1 MPVLSNSRASS
12 YRKAFG
18 PTRGQFGSTQS
29 INKIPNEG
37 AEKTDFYTSDDI
49 QAMYAAAQ
57 NKFGSPNERLGSLNS
72 RFASYIEKVRF
83 LEEQNRILEL
93 KIKAAQKR
101 KSEIENHHDTA
112 REIDALRIAI
122 DQETMEKVKMQ
133 VERDNLKGDAVELSH
148 KIEDEHTLRNDLT
161 DELQK
166 MRKDVDD
173 ATMVRVDLERK
184 IETVQEE
191 LDYTRRVRAEEIE
204 DLKNQIS
211 EQGISVEVDGVTP
224 DMTLILAEIRKEY
237 DVIAAKNRDE
247 AEEWYKRK
255 CSDLEEKSR
264 SNQEELEKVNAEIAE
279 YRKQV
284 TRLEME
290 LESLRGTNEYL
301 ERNLQDME
309 KRSEVEVQSYQAR
322 VSKLQAE
329 LDRAVS
335 DMKRH
340 LTEYKN
346 LMSVKLSLEK
356 EIDTY
361 RSLLEGEEG
370 RISTNGSSDSDRDDS
385 SEDER
390 PPVQIIKTPSKP
402 ISAPAIPP
410 RIPDR
415 PKPTHTATKVVA
427 IKAPAIPKRVEPSII
442 IKKTAP
448 PSDSSSSDDSSDSS
462 SDDSDDSS
470 EDSSDD
476 SVSE

>member
-1 MPVLSNSRASS
+1 MPVVTNSRASS

-37 AEKTDFYTSDDI
+37 AEKADFYSSDDI

-101 KSEIENHHDTA
+101 KAEIEHHHDTA
-112 REIDALRIAI
+112 REIDALRVGI
-122 DQETMEKVKMQ
+122 DLETMEKVKMQ

-148 KIEDEHTLRNDLT
+148 KLEDEHSLRNDLS

-211 EQGISVEVDGVTP
+211 EQGISVEVDGVSP
-224 DMTLILAEIRKEY
+224 DMNLILADIRKEY
-237 DVIAAKNRDE
+237 DVIAAKNRDTKLKNGINE
-247 AEEWYKRK
+247 NARTWKKNRDRTK
-255 CSDLEEKSR
+255 KNLKKSMLRWQNTENR
-264 SNQEELEKVNAEIAE
+264 SND
-279 YRKQV
+279 
-284 TRLEME
+284 
-290 LESLRGTNEYL
+290 YL

-322 VSKLQAE
+322 VSKLQSE
-329 LDRAVS
+329 LDHSVN

-340 LTEYKN
+340 YTEYKN

-370 RISTNGSSDSDRDDS
+370 RISTNGSSDSDRGDS
-385 SEDER
+385 SDDEV
-390 PPVQIIKTPSKP
+390 PQKASITKHVVKPKTAP
-402 ISAPAIPP
+402 IIPP

-415 PKPTHTATKVVA
+415 PKPTVTKVVS
-427 IKAPAIPKRVEPSII
+427 IQAPAIPKRVEPAII
-442 IKKTAP
+442 AKKTVP
-448 PSDSSSSDDSSDSS
+448 QRHVSSSEDSSDSSSSDDSSDSS
-462 SDDSDDSS
+462 D
-470 EDSSDD
+470 DSSDD
-476 SVSE
+476 SASV